1 MDPYEI
7 LGLRPGA
14 SDAEIVAAY
23 RQLAH
28 ATHPAARDDV
38 SERER
43 DRALSRMTLLN
54 VAFERLIRPEPLDD
68 ETTHRSYAWS
78 RFTKA
83 VRRGW
88 DRLSGPSTDGMHVLA
103 LLDQLAALPWADDDG
118 MPGDGSAT

>member
-1 MDPYEI
+1 MDPYEV

-23 RQLAH
+23 RRLAQT
-28 ATHPAARDDV
+28 THPSVLADV

-54 VAFERLIRPEPLDD
+54 VAFERLIRPEPLD
-68 ETTHRSYAWS
+68 EEATRRSYAWS

-88 DRLSGPSTDGMHVLA
+88 RRITGPSAEGMHVLA
-103 LLDQLAALPWADDDG
+103 LLDQLASLPWTEDDG
-118 MPGDGSAT
+118 IPEDGSAT